1 MARRPERI
9 GAPAARQANPGLC
22 IESRPTKEK
31 PMSRSWIRL
40 STALVLSVLAAAAPA
55 AAVEKTV
62 PFALDQWIELKT
74 TEGPVT
80 LHRIRLASQSGVTKS
95 KIFRPGGSSYTAD
108 VQIQLEFSNDAT
120 ADYEAR
126 IRFEWL
132 DASGAVIDG
141 FEGGEGLDSE
151 ARFEQQTVTLSTLR
165 YGLDR
170 AKSLRFSISVS
181 PE

>member
-1 MARRPERI
+1 
-9 GAPAARQANPGLC
+9 
-22 IESRPTKEK
+22 
-31 PMSRSWIRL
+31 MSRRL
-40 STALVLSVLAAAAPA
+40 FAAAVLLALALPLPA
-55 AAVEKTV
+55 AAIEKSV

-80 LHRIRLASQSGVTKS
+80 LHRIRLASQGGVTKS
-95 KIFRPGGSSYTAD
+95 KIFRPGGSAYTAD
-108 VQIQLEFSNDAT
+108 VQIQLEFSNEAT

-141 FEGGEGLDSE
+141 FEGGEDLDSE

-170 AKSLRFSISVS
+170 AKTLRFSISVS
-181 PE
+181 RE